1 MPLFRIAWVTS
12 CLSILLAYSQSLLKL
27 PNYFSAADARS
38 LEISIASAS
47 AAPLATSPVA
57 ATAMTGLHERF
68 TETLERNLAFNGN
81 SPNPRVLPLDSST
94 CTPLTEQQKRE
105 IPIVSKTT
113 RRTLPEAVPP
123 QNVSQ
128 RLGKFMQNLLALGR
142 KPAEGK
148 AKPANALA
156 IEVTVKPVSL
166 RPDPLALEWGQSQ
179 PRAVPVSNIAAVE
192 TEAASPS
199 KAEQAYQVRV
209 NGSAIAQLNEQRQAD
224 LIAERLERALSQ
236 PDFDANNIK
245 PMLSGKIP
253 GVMMGKT
260 LLFAIDDSI
269 APKNESNRDLLAINW
284 TNNLRAALEVPPLT
298 LLEAQEQMYNVVETS
313 KTIEGFA
320 SWYGGFFHGRLTA
333 NGETYNKHA
342 FTAAHPSLPFNTYL
356 KVTNLKNNNSAIVR
370 INDRGP
376 FIAPRT
382 LDLSWGVSKCI
393 GSEKIGV
400 IPYKAVL
407 MKSGRP
413 AR

>member
-38 LEISIASAS
+38 LEISLASAS
-47 AAPLATSPVA
+47 AAPLTASPVT
-57 ATAMTGLHERF
+57 ATVTAGLHERF
-68 TETLERNLAFNGN
+68 TEALERSLPFNDN
-81 SPNPRVLPLDSST
+81 SPNPRALPLDSST
-94 CTPLTEQQKRE
+94 CHPLTEQQKRE
-105 IPIVSKTT
+105 ISIVATTT
-113 RRTLPEAVPP
+113 RRTFPEAVPP

-128 RLGKFMQNLLALGR
+128 RLGKFMQNLLAFGR
-142 KPAEGK
+142 KPAEREAQPAK
-148 AKPANALA
+148 AFA

-166 RPDPLALEWGQSQ
+166 RPNPLSLEWRQSE
-179 PRAVPVSNIAAVE
+179 PRAIPVSNVAVE
-192 TEAASPS
+192 TEVTPTSE
-199 KAEQAYQVRV
+199 AEQAYQVRV
-209 NGSAIAQLNEQRQAD
+209 NGRAIAQLNKQREAD
-224 LIAERLERALSQ
+224 LIAQGLESALSQ
-236 PDFDANNIK
+236 ANFDAKEIK
-245 PMLSGKIP
+245 PTLSGKIP
-253 GVMMGKT
+253 GAIMGKT

-269 APKNESNRDLLAINW
+269 ASKNESNRDLLAINW
-284 TNNLRAALEVPPLT
+284 TNNLRAALGAPPLT
-298 LLEAQEQMYNVVETS
+298 LLEAQQQMYNLVETS
-313 KTIEGFA
+313 KSIEGFA

-356 KVTNLKNNNSAIVR
+356 KVTNLKNNDSAIVR

-407 MKSGRP
+407 MKSGTPTR
-413 AR
+413 